1 MASRRGRRK
10 LCGRA
15 LTQQTFEAMGYNDL
29 LVSVAARL
37 GSGFVVSDEAMKA
50 TAAVGDALV
59 AGDWELACVHAA
71 AANDALWAT
80 RMTLA
85 GGGL

>member
-1 MASRRGRRK
+1 MSRWGTRK

-15 LTQQTFEAMGYNDL
+15 LTEATFLELGYGEL
-29 LVSVAARL
+29 LYRVAARL
-37 GSGFVVSDEAMKA
+37 GSGFAVTDEAMQA
-50 TAAVGDALV
+50 VEQCMAAEQS
-59 AGDWELACVHAA
+59 GDWQMACIEAAKASDEL
-71 AANDALWAT
+71 WRT